1 MTSPGTIPA
10 TREKEGWV
18 VVQVKPSKG
27 VATEADKLIQ
37 QRYKNSSAPFS
48 PDGWSPT
55 IGGLTATTG
64 VITAGALGRDFF
76 QGRSQVSGPQL
87 IAPLSTTN
95 KLLPDS
101 FQIEVGAHKQIQIP
115 QSVATSS
122 TRIFPTAKGGLKNIL
137 TANNPVKNFKNPL
150 TQGNRLRTLGRF
162 ALIASAGTCAWSLYN
177 DLTHANDLDRKIL
190 VAFDNDTK
198 KLNSTLVADNSG
210 SGDYK
215 ALNFSFRINPSGKI
229 ELGQSASQSEAS
241 TEKEATNL
249 AIIDSEKE
257 YKPDNAVE
265 ALNDIVTLA
274 RQDQDEEALKALK
287 DFLVQ
292 VNADNYS
299 DPEKQLIKDMRSK
312 LGLEPASGASVP
324 SHSTSAGP
332 SSTSTSNPPK
342 VDLNFIDDLKAG
354 QVKDALIQ
362 AREEGYL
369 NKLEQFKEKYQ
380 KVKYLKDMAKAI
392 NPNLTETD
400 LNDITLP

>member
-37 QRYKNSSAPFS
+37 ERYQNSSAPFS

-55 IGGLTATTG
+55 LGGLTATTG
-64 VITAGALGRDFF
+64 VIAAGGLGRDFF
-76 QGRSQVSGPQL
+76 QGYQAPTARIGF
-87 IAPLSTTN
+87 IAPTPT
-95 KLLPDS
+95 K
-101 FQIEVGAHKQIQIP
+101 
-115 QSVATSS
+115 T
-122 TRIFPTAKGGLKNIL
+122 TRIISGRQRIL

-150 TQGNRLRTLGRF
+150 IQENRLRTLGRF
-162 ALIASAGTCAWSLYN
+162 ALLASAGTFAWSLYN

-190 VAFDNDTK
+190 VAFDSQTK
-198 KLNSTLVADNSG
+198 TLNSTLVADNSG
-210 SGDYK
+210 SDDYK

-274 RQDQDEEALKALK
+274 RQDQDEGALKAVK
-287 DFLVQ
+287 DFLGQ

-299 DPEKQLIKDMRSK
+299 DPEKQLIIDMK
-312 LGLEPASGASVP
+312 TTLGLGPASEAKGP